1 MNSLKI
7 RNKGKR
13 KFEFKDGTV
22 IETNYST
29 NEFSGTFFGTSRV
42 EELHSFVMEDK
53 KNEIRCEI

>member
-1 MNSLKI
+1 M
-7 RNKGKR
+7 
-13 KFEFKDGTV
+13 